1 MLPVSLMYKGF
12 YLLHEAEE
20 IAVTPE
26 EHVQP
31 HLDMVSSLIDK
42 GANLT
47 TDKRTGLIQINL

>member
-1 MLPVSLMYKGF
+1 MYKGF

-20 IAVTPE
+20 VAVTPE